1 MNKRQGF
8 IIISLHH
15 APNTHDTR
23 WKKKNAGKWIQKTT
37 IREREIGGERER
49 EKGSEQKKGKEK
61 KKESQKSK
69 SEVCVWLNELICKH
83 QSKGAVKV

>member
-49 EKGSEQKKGKEK
+49 ERERERAKEREREKKRKSEEQK
-61 KKESQKSK
+61 
-69 SEVCVWLNELICKH
+69 
-83 QSKGAVKV
+83 